1 MLLNSEFMF
10 FRLVPFLSAKKMSL
24 LGVKVKGGGGNPTYQ
39 KVRCVN
45 NWQ

>member
-24 LGVKVKGGGGNPTYQ
+24 LGVKVKGGWKSNLPKSTL
-39 KVRCVN
+39 CE
-45 NWQ
+45 